1 LTELSRLLDKL
12 AVQLEDLTLGVTD
25 SRTLL
30 AQLQEVRRR
39 IDHLGGL
46 DKACDPEDVDALLT
60 DTFNKFDTDHDG
72 CLAAWEFT
80 LAWESLNL
88 PGEQDQMIKCF
99 EKFSKDNLIT
109 AHDFQQ
115 CIRNERGPEMYMK
128 LVVDAPGLHS
138 IGTAYTEL
146 KEGHQRLA
154 RTARR
159 RRLRDIAFQDAVQ
172 RLLSETKKTA
182 EGILGKKSN
191 NEDYPKRRLLQT
203 LRHAFNQL
211 DTDGSNTLSFE
222 EFVQAYTF
230 LGQQAT
236 IDEMRK
242 AFQEVDVDGSG
253 QIDWFEFA
261 EAILGSDS
269 AHQTIQADLNDL
281 TLLMDE
287 FKVLKVRSETK
298 AKGAEALNVQYRNK
312 LNQEHAR
319 LIHLEKEKADL
330 LKRIQKLKNELDYAE
345 EEEAIS
351 INRAL
356 VNELGNLKRILE
368 SERKQ
373 RSHVRVLESNM
384 KENYMA

>member
-1 LTELSRLLDKL
+1 MLR
-12 AVQLEDLTLGVTD
+12 
-25 SRTLL
+25 
-30 AQLQEVRRR
+30 
-39 IDHLGGL
+39 
-46 DKACDPEDVDALLT
+46 
-60 DTFNKFDTDHDG
+60 
-72 CLAAWEFT
+72 
-80 LAWESLNL
+80 
-88 PGEQDQMIKCF
+88 CF

-109 AHDFQQ
+109 AHGFQD
-115 CIRNERGPEMYMK
+115 CIRKERGPELYMK

-146 KEGHQRLA
+146 KEGHERLA
-154 RTARR
+154 RTSRR

-172 RLLSETKKTA
+172 RLLSEIKKTA

-191 NEDYPKRRLLQT
+191 EADYPKRRLLQT
-203 LRHAFNQL
+203 LRHAFEQL
-211 DTDGSNTLSFE
+211 DTNGSNTLSFE

-287 FKVLKVRSETK
+287 FKVLKIRTETK
-298 AKGAEALNVQYRNK
+298 AKGAEAFNVRYQNELSR
-312 LNQEHAR
+312 ERER
-319 LIHLEKEKADL
+319 LLQLESEKADL
-330 LKRIQKLKNELDYAE
+330 LKRIQKLKNDLDYAE
-345 EEEAIS
+345 EEEAIA
-351 INRAL
+351 INREL

-368 SERKQ
+368 AERKQ

-384 KENYMA
+384 KENHMA